1 MNILILGSGGREHA
15 IAWKIKQSLAC
26 NNLYIAPGNAG
37 TAQIGM
43 NIPIAYND
51 FNEVKETILT
61 YKIDLVFVGPEEPLV
76 NGIVDYLKRQTEL
89 ASVLIIGPDQ
99 KGAQLEGSK
108 AWAKE
113 FMIENGIPTASYAEF
128 DDDNKEDGLDYI
140 SKCSTPIVLKADGL
154 AAGKGVVIT
163 DHRIEAKEVFISML
177 GGMFGQAGKKIV
189 IEEFLTGIEFSV
201 FILTDG
207 KDYVLL
213 PEAKDYK
220 RIGDNDTGPNTGG
233 MGAISPVPF
242 FNDEM
247 KDKVINRIVEP
258 TINGL
263 QKRNIDYCGIIFL
276 GLISVNGE
284 PYVIEYNCRM
294 GDPET
299 EVVMPRIK
307 SDFVSLLVKAA
318 KKKMNDVNCKFHNDI
333 VATVMLVS
341 AGYPG
346 DYQKGK
352 VITCTEEVSDSIV
365 FHAGTL
371 LKQNQFLTNGGRV
384 IALTSTGKTIED
396 AVNKSLRS
404 ADTVQFEGKNYRKD
418 IGKDLMNWQSK
429 QN

>member
-15 IAWKIKQSLAC
+15 IAWKIKQSQAC
-26 NNLYIAPGNAG
+26 DNLYIAPGNAG
-37 TAQIGM
+37 TAQIGK
-43 NIPIAYND
+43 NIDIAYND
-51 FNEVKETILT
+51 FSAVKESIITF
-61 YKIDLVFVGPEEPLV
+61 KIDLVFVGPEEPLV

-89 ASVLIIGPDQ
+89 VNVLIIGPDQ

-113 FMIENGIPTASYAEF
+113 FMIEFNIPTANYAEF
-128 DDDNKEDGLDYI
+128 DDENKEDGLDYLG
-140 SKCSTPIVLKADGL
+140 KCTTPIVLKADGL

-163 DHRIEAKEVFISML
+163 DNRIEAKEVFISML

-189 IEEFLTGIEFSV
+189 IEDFLTGVEFSV
-201 FILTDG
+201 FVLTDG
-207 KDYVLL
+207 KDYVIL

-220 RIGDNDTGPNTGG
+220 RIGENDTGPNTGG

-242 FNDEM
+242 YTNDMRE
-247 KDKVINRIVEP
+247 KVINRIIEP
-258 TINGL
+258 TIKGL
-263 QKRNIDYCGIIFL
+263 QKKRIDYCGIIFL
-276 GLISVNGE
+276 GLINVNGD

-307 SDFVSLLVKAA
+307 SDFVTLLVKAA
-318 KKKMNDVNCKFHNDI
+318 KKKMEGANIKLHNDV
-333 VATVMLVS
+333 VATIMLVS
-341 AGYPG
+341 GGYPG
-346 DYQKGK
+346 DYQKEK
-352 VITCTEEVSDSIV
+352 LISCTEEISESIV

-371 LKQNQFLTNGGRV
+371 LKQNQFLSNGGRV
-384 IALTSTGKTIED
+384 IALTSIGKTIEE
-396 AVNKSLRS
+396 AVNKSLKS
-404 ADTVQFEGKNYRKD
+404 AETIQFEGKNYRKD